1 MEVLDI
7 ALHPMVL
14 RCDVPDALRLS
25 GLQNTFSPASV
36 GRIRRHAASG
46 GFHPAQTQKSP
57 SVRMG
62 FFTLIN
68 AWQFM
73 TGVLTATLR
82 AVAAQRSNPLP
93 ADLSSSGE
101 RSPTDYR

>member
-1 MEVLDI
+1 MEAQDI
-7 ALHPMVL
+7 ALYPMV
-14 RCDVPDALRLS
+14 RCCDVPDALRLS
-25 GLQNTFSPASV
+25 GLQNTFSPAPV
-36 GRIRRHAASG
+36 GRIRRHVASG

-62 FFTLIN
+62 FFTLFD

-73 TGVLTATLR
+73 AGVLPATLR

-93 ADLSSSGE
+93 ADLSWAGE
-101 RSPTDYR
+101 RSPTDNR

>member
-46 GFHPAQTQKSP
+46 GFHSAQTQKSP
-57 SVRMG
+57 SGRMG

-68 AWQFM
+68 AWQFP
-73 TGVLTATLR
+73 TL
-82 AVAAQRSNPLP
+82 AWGDPTLP
-93 ADLSSSGE
+93 SALRRFTSE
-101 RSPTDYR
+101 F

>member
-1 MEVLDI
+1 MEAQDI
-7 ALHPMVL
+7 ALHPMV
-14 RCDVPDALRLS
+14 RCCDVPDALRLS

-73 TGVLTATLR
+73 AGVLPAT
-82 AVAAQRSNPLP
+82 
-93 ADLSSSGE
+93 
-101 RSPTDYR
+101 